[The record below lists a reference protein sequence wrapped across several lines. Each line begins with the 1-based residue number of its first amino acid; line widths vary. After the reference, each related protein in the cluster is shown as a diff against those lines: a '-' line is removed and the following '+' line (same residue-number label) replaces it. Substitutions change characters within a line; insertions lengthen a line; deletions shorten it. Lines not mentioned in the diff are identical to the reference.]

1 MQKGWHDSWGKAIMF
16 HDDLLSVVQAAPII
30 MFAFTCQ
37 VNVFSI
43 YDELEKQSMRRMSQV
58 TNGASTECF
67 CVSLLLLSLFS
78 LSCLSSL
85 FSLYQLYVS
94 LTRQIYELFF

>member
-1 MQKGWHDSWGKAIMF
+1 MF

-67 CVSLLLLSLFS
+67 CVSLF
-78 LSCLSSL
+78 SCLSSL
-85 FSLYQLYVS
+85 SLVS
-94 LTRQIYELFF
+94 LLCSLSTNYMFL